1 MSSRLEK
8 LEAMLEADPSDTM
21 ARYMLA
27 MEVDKAGDSERSLSL
42 FETLMQGEPPYVP
55 AYLMAG
61 QLLVRLG
68 RADAA
73 KTVYQSGIA
82 AAVQQ
87 GNDHAAGE
95 MGQFLAEL
103 G

>member
-27 MEVDKAGDSERSLSL
+27 MEVDKAGDHDRSLTL
-42 FETLMQGEPPYVP
+42 FETLMQHEPPYVP
-55 AYLMAG
+55 AFLMAG

-68 RADAA
+68 RTEEA
-73 KTVYQSGIA
+73 KKVYSAGIA
-82 AAVQQ
+82 EARQQ
-87 GNDHAAGE
+87 GNDHASGE